1 MLISLEKDQN
11 KTEDKARLKVR
22 IMTSVSCT
30 KARSGVKHFLP
41 FENSFVSRLMLRESE
56 IERNVAGKETFI
68 YLDRFLTFELGNW
81 SQSFSSTPPVHIL
94 WRVTWSRAVCV
105 HERHVMLPVFLS
117 STVATY
123 SSEGKLR
130 TKPTKM
136 GQIKLSSRSTN
147 KPA

>member
-56 IERNVAGKETFI
+56 IERNVGCGKRNLHLPRSF
-68 YLDRFLTFELGNW
+68 LDL
-81 SQSFSSTPPVHIL
+81 
-94 WRVTWSRAVCV
+94 
-105 HERHVMLPVFLS
+105 
-117 STVATY
+117 
-123 SSEGKLR
+123 
-130 TKPTKM
+130 
-136 GQIKLSSRSTN
+136 
-147 KPA
+147 